1 MNCDLCHKVTKFP
14 YIIRRKEEDVI
25 NSKLQLCLNCF
36 EKTPP
41 SSFIPDEEEKNTN
54 EQKEIECDLC
64 AKHILD
70 NVI

>member
-14 YIIRRKEEDVI
+14 YIIRREEEDGI
-25 NSKLQLCLNCF
+25 NSKRQLCLNCF

-41 SSFIPDEEEKNTN
+41 SSFVPDEEKNTN

-64 AKHILD
+64 CILD